1 MHNPMNDKVS
11 DIFARVIEA
20 IRKKGGE
27 GKIHFTH
34 SESISVK
41 YEAGRLKDTGSEE
54 KVSFSIDVLK
64 DGRIGRVSGNRLDDI
79 GKMIENAFS
88 LSKVGSEAHFAKW
101 PTPSEI
107 APVKKYSA
115 KTTGLSR
122 EKIIESCKIISDRL
136 KQYSSDMHSVCSG
149 RRFESEDILATSG
162 GVMRP
167 SKSCA
172 WGLNAMAQKTE
183 GTDMLMA
190 GDGRYWCDLN
200 ELYSPEIIAGQVI
213 DDLAIAEKHAH
224 LPSGRYKMLFSP
236 EILGMSLSPAFMGIN
251 GRNVAKGDSPLKGK
265 IGEKIFSDAITVEDN
280 PHLDFCPYSDEID
293 GDGIATRKQMLFD
306 KGVLKTF
313 LYDLDSAGLAGA
325 VPTGNKGCRP
335 YFPKVSPGKL
345 PHKEM
350 IKGIHEGVFVKM
362 LMGFGQGN
370 IINGDFSCNL
380 ALGYLIRNGEL
391 AGRLKDTMIS
401 GNIYDIFKNN
411 TAMSSDTDF
420 LGMNPYCLLEGV
432 NLSSKG

>member
-1 MHNPMNDKVS
+1 MSRK
-11 DIFARVIEA
+11 A
-20 IRKKGGE
+20 I
-27 GKIHFTH
+27 
-34 SESISVK
+34 
-41 YEAGRLKDTGSEE
+41 
-54 KVSFSIDVLK
+54 
-64 DGRIGRVSGNRLDDI
+64 
-79 GKMIENAFS
+79 
-88 LSKVGSEAHFAKW
+88 
-101 PTPSEI
+101 P
-107 APVKKYSA
+107 
-115 KTTGLSR
+115 
-122 EKIIESCKIISDRL
+122 
-136 KQYSSDMHSVCSG
+136 
-149 RRFESEDILATSG
+149 
-162 GVMRP
+162 
-167 SKSCA
+167 
-172 WGLNAMAQKTE
+172 
-183 GTDMLMA
+183 
-190 GDGRYWCDLN
+190 
-200 ELYSPEIIAGQVI
+200 
-213 DDLAIAEKHAH
+213 
-224 LPSGRYKMLFSP
+224 
-236 EILGMSLSPAFMGIN
+236 
-251 GRNVAKGDSPLKGK
+251 PLKGK
-265 IGEKIFSDAITVEDN
+265 IGEKIFSDTITIEDN